1 MSSPFTSSSFG
12 RDGAYSNRSLASA
25 HENSLAPPSLMDSS
39 SSVLRSL
46 YPGAASAVGSSSSS
60 SNHAAFALEPTIYRS
75 VALMA
80 EPAQAFDPLHSYDQH
95 NAYGAYNGGGDLSM
109 PKLMQQADFRPTLK
123 HSPQPFFAE
132 VNKKTTTQ
140 NNLEVPTAIP
150 APAAVAET
158 ATVIAPVPSSATP
171 PQVPEWLEPNSHF
184 FCSCAPPTTPTL
196 LYDTVHTTLQSL
208 HESPSP
214 SPEEPQPQSDALFA
228 LDCTLA
234 PARFKIECFAYQL
247 RCGDCTPFVVRVFTV
262 DAAKHKY
269 CVEFQRRKGDVAA
282 FWTLFRLA
290 RSRIQAAHPC
300 SDAANVAAPEL
311 PTNNTPLNLR
321 TLDVDAGLAPPSCLR
336 SWSAPPLPV
345 EAGGPS
351 FSRTQICE
359 TVRSLLQMVASPC
372 VDIKLQ
378 VSFETTCPAVG
389 IAHSDA
395 VARSDWIRSVL

>member
-1 MSSPFTSSSFG
+1 MSSPFNSSAFG
-12 RDGAYSNRSLASA
+12 RDAAYSNRSLASA

-46 YPGAASAVGSSSSS
+46 YPGASFSTGSSSSTS
-60 SNHAAFALEPTIYRS
+60 SNHAAFALEPTVYRS

-80 EPAQAFDPLHSYDQH
+80 EPAQAFDPLHSAH
-95 NAYGAYNGGGDLSM
+95 NAYGAYNNDLAM
-109 PKLMQQADFRPTLK
+109 PKLMPQADFRPTLK
-123 HSPQPFFAE
+123 HSPQPFFPE
-132 VNKKTTTQ
+132 VNKKQ
-140 NNLEVPTAIP
+140 QQDNLAVPTLI
-150 APAAVAET
+150 PAAVAET
-158 ATVIAPVPSSATP
+158 AAISAPASAEATP
-171 PQVPEWLEPNSHF
+171 PQAPEWLEPNSHF

-196 LYDTVHTTLQSL
+196 LYDTVQSTLQSL

-214 SPEEPQPQSDALFA
+214 SPEEPQSDALFA
-228 LDCTLA
+228 IDLTLV
-234 PARFKIECFAYQL
+234 PARYKIQAWAYQL

-300 SDAANVAAPEL
+300 DDAPNAAAPEL
-311 PTNNTPLNLR
+311 PNSSLNLR

-378 VSFETTCPAVG
+378 VRKREQHT
-389 IAHSDA
+389 H
-395 VARSDWIRSVL
+395 

>member
-1 MSSPFTSSSFG
+1 M
-12 RDGAYSNRSLASA
+12 GACSA
-25 HENSLAPPSLMDSS
+25 
-39 SSVLRSL
+39 
-46 YPGAASAVGSSSSS
+46 GSISSSS
-60 SNHAAFALEPTIYRS
+60 SNHAAFALEPTVYRS

-80 EPAQAFDPLHSYDQH
+80 EPAQAFDPLHSYEQPAH
-95 NAYGAYNGGGDLSM
+95 NAYGAYSNDLAV

-123 HSPQPFFAE
+123 HSPQPFFPE
-132 VNKKTTTQ
+132 VNKKQQQ
-140 NNLEVPTAIP
+140 NNLAVPTPI
-150 APAAVAET
+150 PAAVAET
-158 ATVIAPVPSSATP
+158 AAITAPAPSEASP
-171 PQVPEWLEPNSHF
+171 PPAPEWLEPNSHF
-184 FCSCAPPTTPTL
+184 FCSCPPPATPTL
-196 LYDTVHTTLQSL
+196 LYDTVQSTLQSL

-214 SPEEPQPQSDALFA
+214 SPEEPQSDALFA
-228 LDCTLA
+228 IDCTPV
-234 PARFKIECFAYQL
+234 PARFKISCAAYQL

-300 SDAANVAAPEL
+300 SDRDTPSAAAPEL
-311 PTNNTPLNLR
+311 PAHSPLNLR

-378 VSFETTCPAVG
+378 VR
-389 IAHSDA
+389 D
-395 VARSDWIRSVL
+395 